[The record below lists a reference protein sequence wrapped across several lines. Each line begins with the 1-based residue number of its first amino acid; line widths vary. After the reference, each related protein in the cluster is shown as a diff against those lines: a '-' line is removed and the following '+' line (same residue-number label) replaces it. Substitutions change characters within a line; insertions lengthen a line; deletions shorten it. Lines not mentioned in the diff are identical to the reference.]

1 MAAGCVTIDTKIRP
15 AALGRPLEKWGYH
28 MYYLGI
34 DLGGTNVAAAAV
46 SEEGEILGRA
56 SISTSRMGADTVAA
70 QMAEA
75 VRLAACDAGLKMEEA
90 ASLGIGSPGT
100 IDPERGVIQYWSNLD
115 FRNVPLVQL
124 LRAKLECEMPIYME
138 NDANAAALGEYAAG
152 AGKGSQSMVAIT
164 LGTGVG
170 GGAVFHGKLYTG
182 FNYAGMEVGHFVLE
196 HGGRLCTCGR
206 KGCFE
211 AYCSAT
217 ALIRRTREKM
227 EENRDS
233 LLWTLAEGDLSR
245 VNGRVP
251 FEAAARGDAT
261 AGQVV
266 DEYIDYLGCG
276 VASLVNI
283 FQPEVFCIGGGIAN
297 QGETLMAPVRYILN
311 REDYARNSMH
321 RTRLVRAQL
330 GNDAGLIGAAL
341 LPNFR

>member
-1 MAAGCVTIDTKIRP
+1 M
-15 AALGRPLEKWGYH
+15 H
-28 MYYLGI
+28 YLGI
-34 DLGGTNVAAAAV
+34 DLGGTNVAAAV
-46 SEEGEILGRA
+46 VDREGTILGKVSLPTPR
-56 SISTSRMGADTVAA
+56 TG
-70 QMAEA
+70 AEA
-75 VRLAACDAGLKMEEA
+75 VADQMAAAARAAAEKAGV
-90 ASLGIGSPGT
+90 SLEQVESVGIGSPGT
-100 IDPERGVIQYWSNLD
+100 IEPEQGLIRFWSNLNFVD
-115 FRNVPLVQL
+115 VPLGGL
-124 LRAKLECEMPIYME
+124 MEARLHKKIYLE

-170 GGAVFHGKLYTG
+170 GGAVLNGKLYTG
-182 FNYAGMEVGHFVLE
+182 FNYAGMEVGHFVIE
-196 HGGRLCTCGR
+196 YGGRLCTCGR

-217 ALIRRTREKM
+217 ALIKRTREVM
-227 EENRDS
+227 EEHPDS
-233 LLWTLAEGDLSR
+233 LLWQLAGSLEG
-245 VNGRVP
+245 VNGRTT
-251 FEAAARGDAT
+251 FDAAARGDAA
-261 AGQVV
+261 AGKVI
-266 DEYIDYLGCG
+266 DEYVNYLGCG